1 MDGYLFVYWHFIQ
14 IRNHVNVVVMERYS
28 IVYSP
33 FHHITKSVKRG
44 SHRWIV
50 TRLLTF
56 YSYSL
61 SNQRRYHIEDLVC
74 LLTLSSY
81 KFILE
86 TWLSW
91 RDNSSI
97 IFIFIIYVITS
108 TSMSRSDTRLIT
120 YIFIMLVHTWNV
132 VVMEW

>member
-1 MDGYLFVYWHFIQ
+1 
-14 IRNHVNVVVMERYS
+14 MELYS

-61 SNQRRYHIEDLVC
+61 SNQRRCHREDIVC
-74 LLTLSSY
+74 LFKLSSY
-81 KFILE
+81 KFTLE

-91 RDNSSI
+91 RDNSSF
-97 IFIFIIYVITS
+97 IFIFFIYVITS
-108 TSMSRSDTRLIT
+108 TSLPRSDTRLFT
-120 YIFIMLVHTWNV
+120 QVNV
-132 VVMEW
+132 VVRQGSFLVYLHILHIRNHVNVVVIERYLFV